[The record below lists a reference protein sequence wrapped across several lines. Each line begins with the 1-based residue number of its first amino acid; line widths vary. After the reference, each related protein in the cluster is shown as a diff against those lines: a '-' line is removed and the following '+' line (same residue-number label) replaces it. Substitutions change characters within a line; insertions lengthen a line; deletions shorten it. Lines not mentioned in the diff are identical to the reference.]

1 MRSLIYI
8 LVLVLLPVMSYS
20 QDSTSVLSYE
30 DFMEQ
35 VIDHHPYAFQANNI
49 QQMGVS
55 GLRAS
60 RGAFDPV
67 LFGDV
72 NQKYFNDKQYYS
84 EIQGGLK
91 IPTWFGISMET
102 GYTLNE
108 GAFLD
113 PSRNTPNAGLWYAGV
128 RVELGNGMIIDQRRA
143 AFEKAKLFMQSS
155 EIERTIML
163 NELQRNA
170 AIAYWDWLK
179 ATQQL
184 EVYEL
189 AYNNANER
197 FNATKEAVIFGDRP
211 SIDTVE
217 ANMVLQQREQS
228 FIAAKTKQENAK
240 TALEMFLWIDG
251 IVPLEL
257 DNVRPQSPLNVA
269 QNEMVLDRDS
279 LLVNHPILQLN
290 DLSIKEQRVELQL
303 KREQLKPKLTIKY
316 NALSEPINNNPMAQY
331 SPSNYTWGA
340 SLAYPILSR
349 KERGNLQ
356 LAKLKMENQVMKNS
370 MKSAEL
376 EYKVNST
383 FNNYLLAQDQLNI
396 SNKYVFNAQT
406 MYFAEQELFVMGE
419 SSVFMINSRESSWLK
434 AQIELIDRAVE
445 AEQLLAELRYQLMV
459 Y

>member
-1 MRSLIYI
+1 
-8 LVLVLLPVMSYS
+8 
-20 QDSTSVLSYE
+20 
-30 DFMEQ
+30 
-35 VIDHHPYAFQANNI
+35 
-49 QQMGVS
+49 
-55 GLRAS
+55 
-60 RGAFDPV
+60 
-67 LFGDV
+67 
-72 NQKYFNDKQYYS
+72 
-84 EIQGGLK
+84 
-91 IPTWFGISMET
+91 
-102 GYTLNE
+102 
-108 GAFLD
+108 
-113 PSRNTPNAGLWYAGV
+113 
-128 RVELGNGMIIDQRRA
+128 
-143 AFEKAKLFMQSS
+143 
-155 EIERTIML
+155 
-163 NELQRNA
+163 
-170 AIAYWDWLK
+170 
-179 ATQQL
+179 
-184 EVYEL
+184 
-189 AYNNANER
+189 
-197 FNATKEAVIFGDRP
+197 
-211 SIDTVE
+211 
-217 ANMVLQQREQS
+217 MVLQQREQS
-228 FIAAKTKQENAK
+228 FISAKTKQENSK
-240 TALEMFLWIDG
+240 IALEMFLWIDG

-269 QNEMVLDRDS
+269 QKEMVLDRDS

-303 KREQLKPKLTIKY
+303 KREQLKPKLTLKY

-376 EYKVNST
+376 EYRVNST

-434 AQIELIDRAVE
+434 AQIELINRAVE